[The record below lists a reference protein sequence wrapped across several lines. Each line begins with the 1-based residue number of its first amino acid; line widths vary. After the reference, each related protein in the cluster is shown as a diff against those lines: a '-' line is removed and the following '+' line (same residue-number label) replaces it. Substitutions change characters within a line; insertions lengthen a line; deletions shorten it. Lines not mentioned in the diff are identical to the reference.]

1 MMGVI
6 FDTSVLISLERAS
19 SRLDNFILGREGEP
33 FGISAI
39 TVSELLHG
47 VHRADSEKRRV
58 IREAFVE
65 KTIEVFPVFPFDLNA
80 ARIYAGIWA
89 SLAKRGKVVGAHD
102 LIIAAT
108 CISLGFSLATLD
120 LRDYGLIEGLNITCL

>member
-1 MMGVI
+1 MGVI
-6 FDTSVLISLERAS
+6 FDTSVLIGLERES
-19 SRLDNFILGREGEP
+19 SRLDKLIAGREEEA
-33 FGISAI
+33 FGVSVI

-47 VHRADSEKRRV
+47 VHRADSEKRKI

-65 KTIEVFPVFPFDLNA
+65 KIIETFPVFAFDLGA
-80 ARIYAGIWA
+80 SRIYAAIWA
-89 SLAKRGKVVGAHD
+89 SLAKKGKAVGAHD

-120 LRDYGLIEGLNITCL
+120 LRAYGLIKGLAIAKF

>member
-6 FDTSVLISLERAS
+6 FDTSVLVGIERAS
-19 SRLDNFILGREGEP
+19 SRMDQFIRGREEEP

-47 VHRADSEKRRV
+47 VHRADSEKRRM

-65 KTIEVFPVFPFDLNA
+65 KILEVFPVFPFDLSA
-80 ARIYAGIWA
+80 ARIYARIWA
-89 SLAKRGKVVGAHD
+89 GLAKKGKIIGAHD

-108 CISLGFSLATLD
+108 CISLGFALATLD
-120 LRDYGLIEGLNITCL
+120 QRDYSLIEGLEITRL

>member
-1 MMGVI
+1 MGI
-6 FDTSVLISLERAS
+6 LFDTSVLIGLERAS
-19 SRLDNFILGREGEP
+19 SRLDQFILGREGEV

-47 VHRADSEKRRV
+47 VHRADSEKRRI
-58 IREAFVE
+58 IRAAFVE
-65 KTIEVFPVFPFDLNA
+65 RIIEVFPVLPFDLGA

-89 SLAKRGKVVGAHD
+89 GLAKRGKAVGAHD

-120 LRDYGLIEGLNITCL
+120 LRDYGLVEGLNIARL

>member
-1 MMGVI
+1 MGVI
-6 FDTSVLISLERAS
+6 FDTSVLIDLERAS
-19 SRLDNFILGREGEP
+19 SRLDKFILGREGEP

-47 VHRADSEKRRV
+47 VHRADSEKRRI

-65 KTIEVFPVFPFDLNA
+65 KIIEVFAVFPFDLGT

-89 SLAKRGKVVGAHD
+89 SLSKRGKAVGAHD
-102 LIIAAT
+102 LIIAST

-120 LRDYGLIEGLNITCL
+120 LRDYGLIEGLNIARL

>member
-6 FDTSVLISLERAS
+6 FDTSVLVGVERAS
-19 SRLDNFILGREGEP
+19 SRMDQFIRGREEEP

-47 VHRADSEKRRV
+47 VHRADSEKRRM

-65 KTIEVFPVFPFDLNA
+65 KILEVFPVFPFDLSA
-80 ARIYAGIWA
+80 ARIYARIWA
-89 SLAKRGKVVGAHD
+89 GLAKKGKIIGAHD

-108 CISLGFSLATLD
+108 CISLGFALATLD
-120 LRDYGLIEGLNITCL
+120 QRDYSLIEGLEITRL

>member
-1 MMGVI
+1 MGVL
-6 FDTSVLISLERAS
+6 FDTSVLIGLERAS
-19 SRLDNFILGREGEP
+19 SRLDKFILGREGET

-47 VHRADSEKRRV
+47 VHRADSEKRRI

-65 KTIEVFPVFPFDLNA
+65 KIIEVFAVFPFDPSA

-120 LRDYGLIEGLNITCL
+120 LRDYGLIEGLSIARL

>member
-1 MMGVI
+1 MGVV
-6 FDTSVLISLERAS
+6 FDTSVLIGLERAS
-19 SRLDNFILGREGEP
+19 SRIDKFILGREGES

-47 VHRADSEKRRV
+47 VHRADSEKRRI
-58 IREAFVE
+58 IRAASVE
-65 KTIEVFPVFPFDLNA
+65 KIIEVFPVFPFDLSA

-89 SLAKRGKVVGAHD
+89 SLAKRGKNVGAHD

-120 LRDYGLIEGLNITCL
+120 LRDYGLIEGLSIARL